1 MRRKL
6 LGVAV
11 VTMLALAAFTGGA
24 PAAPGGGGPAC
35 ADITNGSS
43 NFPASTTGTFTLRF
57 EAQLAA
63 PACIGKVTYML
74 FVTTDTGIQE
84 ATLTGFSP
92 EGNPQFQFSTTD
104 STICVFGTTSSK
116 TGRVIDRAPNADSSP
131 DCLALVA
138 GGVGGGGGF
147 N

>member
-1 MRRKL
+1 MRRRL
-6 LGVAV
+6 LGIAV
-11 VTMLALAAFTGGA
+11 VTTLALAAFTGGA
-24 PAAPGGGGPAC
+24 PAAPGEGGPAC
-35 ADITNGSS
+35 ADIMSGSA

-63 PACIGKVTYML
+63 PACIGKITYKL
-74 FVTTDTGIQE
+74 FVITDSGTEE

-92 EGNPQFQFSTTD
+92 DGNPQFQFSTTD